1 MTPIPW
7 KDVKVV
13 VYTSKESVPV
23 RMEETVRLP
32 REAGFSELLAALAHA
47 APDIHQEVLR
57 CLSRG
62 VGCSLAEPTG
72 IPVLATLDRQF
83 IRGGPVLLPDLPDE
97 RAVFADF
104 GACVS

>member
-1 MTPIPW
+1 MTAILW

-13 VYTSKESVPV
+13 VYTSGTSVPT
-23 RMEETVRLP
+23 RMEETIRLP
-32 REAGFSELLAALAHA
+32 REAGFPELLAALAHA

-57 CLSRG
+57 CLARG
-62 VGCSLAEPTG
+62 TGGPLDEPAG
-72 IPVLATLDRQF
+72 LPILATLDRQF
-83 IRGGPVLLPDLPDE
+83 IRGGPILLPDLPDE

>member
-32 REAGFSELLAALAHA
+32 REAGFPELLAALAQV
-47 APDIHQEVLR
+47 APDIHREVLR
-57 CLSRG
+57 CVARG
-62 VGCSLAEPTG
+62 AGCALDQTAG
-72 IPVLATLDRQF
+72 VPVLAALDRQF

-97 RAVFADF
+97 RAVFA
-104 GACVS
+104 V